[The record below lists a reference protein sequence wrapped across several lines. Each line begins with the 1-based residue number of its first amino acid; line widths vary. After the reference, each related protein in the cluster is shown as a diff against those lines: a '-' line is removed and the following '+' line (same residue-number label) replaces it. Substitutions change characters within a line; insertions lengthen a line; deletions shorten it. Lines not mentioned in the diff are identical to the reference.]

1 MEISLIASGIRIN
14 LKDREVEKMLGL
26 SERDEE
32 IKSWLPLRTWWE
44 GELDMSEKYRTSRT
58 LAKPCPGNKNL
69 YSGSVR
75 PQLLPI

>member
-32 IKSWLPLRTWWE
+32 IKSWLLLRTWWE
-44 GELDMSEKYRTSRT
+44 GELDMSEKYR
-58 LAKPCPGNKNL
+58 A
-69 YSGSVR
+69 SG
-75 PQLLPI
+75 P